1 MAILNVRD
9 ALDYIRLCDG
19 DTDLRLAVQMVDG
32 YYTDLKERHDALRA
46 SFATEVQNAYDG
58 EMRKR
63 DDEITRLKERIEL
76 LTWRAERIRAAH
88 YADPEDF
95 NDE

>member
-19 DTDLRLAVQMVDG
+19 DTDLRHAVEMVDA

-46 SFATEVQNAYDG
+46 SFATEVKNAYDQTL
-58 EMRKR
+58 RKK
-63 DDEITRLKERIEL
+63 DDEIVLLKEQIQL
-76 LTWRAERIRAAH
+76 DSWRLAQVRDATYSH
-88 YADPEDF
+88 PEDE

>member
-19 DTDLRLAVQMVDG
+19 DEDLRHAVQMVES

-46 SFATEVQNAYDG
+46 SFATEVKNAYDG
-58 EMRKR
+58 EMQKR
-63 DDEITRLKERIEL
+63 DDEIKRLCTEVALYK
-76 LTWRAERIRAAH
+76 WRHGLIHESMYAH
-88 YADPEDF
+88 PEDG
-95 NDE
+95 DDT